1 MFSYYRKGNEM
12 NYNIPVEN
20 ENLEDIKFTPFT
32 NIEQFKKYDEK
43 PLTFP
48 EIPFFAIYYFVD
60 TLMRTGFKDS
70 WFLYFPLTILAVI
83 NYFIVRQRK
92 LKFKKYCLGFT
103 VSKELS
109 QIEKISD
116 LYLIINCVFL
126 FIAIPMHLWQ
136 IVTNN
141 TKGSLFDLCMLVLLI
156 VCSVNIANGKSIIE
170 KQIN

>member
-1 MFSYYRKGNEM
+1 MTFLYHKDNR
-12 NYNIPVEN
+12 
-20 ENLEDIKFTPFT
+20 ENLEDITFTPFT
-32 NIEQFKKYDEK
+32 SIEQFKKYDEK
-43 PLTFP
+43 PWSFP

-60 TLMRTGFKDS
+60 TLMRIGFKDS

-83 NYFIVRQRK
+83 NYLIIRQRK
-92 LKFKKYCLGFT
+92 LKYKKYCLGFT
-103 VSKELS
+103 VSKKITK
-109 QIEKISD
+109 IEKISD

>member
-1 MFSYYRKGNEM
+1 MTFLYHKDNR
-12 NYNIPVEN
+12 

-43 PLTFP
+43 PWSFP

-60 TLMRTGFKDS
+60 TLMRIGFKDS

-83 NYFIVRQRK
+83 NYLIIRQRK
-92 LKFKKYCLGFT
+92 LKYKKYCLGFT
-103 VSKELS
+103 VSKKITK
-109 QIEKISD
+109 IEKISD

-126 FIAIPMHLWQ
+126 YITIPMHMLRIMTEQ
-136 IVTNN
+136 
-141 TKGSLFDLCMLVLLI
+141 TKGLLFDFSMMILLI

>member
-1 MFSYYRKGNEM
+1 MTFLYHKDNR
-12 NYNIPVEN
+12 
-20 ENLEDIKFTPFT
+20 ENLEDIMFTPFT

-43 PLTFP
+43 PWSFP

-60 TLMRTGFKDS
+60 TLMRIGFKDS

-83 NYFIVRQRK
+83 NYLIVRQRK
-92 LKFKKYCLGFT
+92 LKYKKYCLGFT
-103 VSKELS
+103 VSKKITK
-109 QIEKISD
+109 IEKISD

-126 FIAIPMHLWQ
+126 YITIPMHMLRIMTEQ
-136 IVTNN
+136 
-141 TKGSLFDLCMLVLLI
+141 TKGLLFDFSMMILLI

>member
-1 MFSYYRKGNEM
+1 MTFLYHKDNR
-12 NYNIPVEN
+12 
-20 ENLEDIKFTPFT
+20 ENLEDIMFTPFT

-43 PLTFP
+43 PWSFP

-60 TLMRTGFKDS
+60 TLMRIGFKDS

-83 NYFIVRQRK
+83 NYLIVRQRK
-92 LKFKKYCLGFT
+92 LKYKKYCLGFT
-103 VSKELS
+103 VSKKITK
-109 QIEKISD
+109 IEKISD

-126 FIAIPMHLWQ
+126 YITIPMHMLRIMTEQ
-136 IVTNN
+136 
-141 TKGSLFDLCMLVLLI
+141 TKGLLFDFSMLILLI

>member
-1 MFSYYRKGNEM
+1 MTFLYHKDNR
-12 NYNIPVEN
+12 

-32 NIEQFKKYDEK
+32 SIEQFKKYDEK
-43 PLTFP
+43 PWSFP

-60 TLMRTGFKDS
+60 TLMRIGFKDS

-83 NYFIVRQRK
+83 NYLIIRQRK
-92 LKFKKYCLGFT
+92 LKYKKYCLGFT
-103 VSKELS
+103 VSKKITK
-109 QIEKISD
+109 IEKISD

-126 FIAIPMHLWQ
+126 YITIPMHMLRIMTEQ
-136 IVTNN
+136 
-141 TKGSLFDLCMLVLLI
+141 TKGLLFDFSMMILLI

>member
-1 MFSYYRKGNEM
+1 MFSYYRKDNEM

-70 WFLYFPLTILAVI
+70 WLLYFPLTILAVI

-92 LKFKKYCLGFT
+92 LKFKKYCLGQT
-103 VSKELS
+103 VSTKPSQVEQLS
-109 QIEKISD
+109 DIYMNINNA
-116 LYLIINCVFL
+116 LLIISLPV
-126 FIAIPMHLWQ
+126 HLW
-136 IVTNN
+136 ILLMHRINIGLDILMIIILSALMF
-141 TKGSLFDLCMLVLLI
+141 GSVFESNKLPI
-156 VCSVNIANGKSIIE
+156 R
-170 KQIN
+170 

>member
-20 ENLEDIKFTPFT
+20 KNLEDIKFTLFT

-70 WFLYFPLTILAVI
+70 WLLYFPLTILAVI

-92 LKFKKYCLGFT
+92 LKFKKYCLGQT
-103 VSKELS
+103 VSTKPSQVEQLS
-109 QIEKISD
+109 DIYMNINNA
-116 LYLIINCVFL
+116 LLIISLPV
-126 FIAIPMHLWQ
+126 HLW
-136 IVTNN
+136 
-141 TKGSLFDLCMLVLLI
+141 VLLMHRI
-156 VCSVNIANGKSIIE
+156 NIGLDILMIIILSALIFGSVFESNKLPIR
-170 KQIN
+170 

>member
-1 MFSYYRKGNEM
+1 M
-12 NYNIPVEN
+12 NYNIPVKN

-43 PLTFP
+43 PWCFP

-60 TLMRTGFKDS
+60 TLMRSGYNDC

-83 NYFIVRQRK
+83 NYFIIRRRK
-92 LKFKKYCLGFT
+92 LKFKKYCLGFA
-103 VSKELS
+103 VSKDVT

-126 FIAIPMHLWQ
+126 YITIPMHMLRIMTEQ
-136 IVTNN
+136 
-141 TKGSLFDLCMLVLLI
+141 TKGLLFDFSMMILLI